1 MNTYRDLI
9 NQGQNATLGAEFAS
23 ELLFRGKKKQQHKG
37 NVKISLGKWVGGGI
51 MPTKKSETYG
61 E

>member
-1 MNTYRDLI
+1 M
-9 NQGQNATLGAEFAS
+9 QPWEQNLHQSFCSGA
-23 ELLFRGKKKQQHKG
+23 KKQQQQHKG